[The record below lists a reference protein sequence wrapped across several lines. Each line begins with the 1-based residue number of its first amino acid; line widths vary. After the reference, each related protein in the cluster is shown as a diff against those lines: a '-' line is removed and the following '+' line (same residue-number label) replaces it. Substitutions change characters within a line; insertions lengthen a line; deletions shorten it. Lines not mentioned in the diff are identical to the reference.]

1 MHLLAARDLEAGE
14 ELTLDYGRRPLRDTL
29 QGYGFTP
36 ADAAQT
42 DPSEVYEEIG
52 DACEALIVQ
61 GSGKVRG
68 SVQVPLPAVLNQ

>member
-14 ELTLDYGRRPLRDTL
+14 ELTLDYGSRPLRDML

-42 DPSEVYEEIG
+42 DPLEVYEEIG

-61 GSGKVRG
+61 GSGKVMG
-68 SVQVPLPAVLNQ
+68 LHIETVT